1 MTGFTPDA
9 PVLHEIKNHSE
20 ALAQAEAGVAAMAAE
35 RNNRWYPKFHIASN
49 GGWINDPNGLCFYK
63 GRWHVFYQ
71 LHPYGTQWGPMHW
84 GHVSSNDMLN
94 WKREPIMFAPTLE
107 EEKDGVFSGSAVIGD
122 DGELKFYYTGHR
134 WANGID
140 NTGGDWQVQMIAE
153 PDNDELTSATKRGMI
168 IDCPLDKVDHHYR
181 DPKVWKTGDKWYM
194 TFGVSSAEKR
204 GQMWL
209 FSSDDMVRW
218 TYERVLFEH
227 PDPNVFM
234 LECPDFFPIKDAE
247 GNEKWVIGFSAM
259 GAKASGFMNRN
270 VSNAGYMIGTWTPGE
285 AFQPETEFRLWDCGH
300 NYYAPQSFNDGER
313 QTVKMGKDKAN
324 TATGALN
331 ISLPLFA
338 PAVYRAMSM
347 TKTDIELAVEK
358 SRASKQ
364 DLVNQV
370 TKAYYQLMLSQDSYD
385 VLQKS
390 YKLAED
396 NYNIVNAK
404 YRQGAVS
411 EFDKISAEVQMR
423 SVKPSVISA
432 GNAVTL
438 SKLQLKVLMGIT
450 ADLDIKIDDSLAAYE
465 GVVFANQLD
474 NATHEGLVNNT
485 TMKQLEL
492 NRLMLQ
498 KNIKSLRT
506 NFMPTLALGYSY
518 QYQSMNNDSWNVFN
532 YNYGSSSSLVFS
544 LSIPLYKASNFTKL
558 KSNRIQMRQLDQNR
572 IDTERKLNMQIT
584 SYQDNMA
591 ASSEQVSSNKEN
603 VMQAEKAVQI
613 AGKRYEVG
621 KGTVLELNTSQ
632 VQLTEAELTYNQSI
646 YDYLVAKADLDQVLG
661 RDYIS
666 KDQK

>member
-49 GGWINDPNGLCFYK
+49 GGWINAPNGLCFYK

-84 GHVSSNDMLN
+84 GHVSSTDMLN

-247 GNEKWVIGFSAM
+247 GNEKWGIGFSAM

-313 QTVKMGKDKAN
+313 QIVYGWMSPFVEPIPMQDDGWCGNLTLPREITLGADGDLHTAPVVEMEGLREN
-324 TATGALN
+324 TTDFGA
-331 ISLPLFA
+331 ISLDVNGEQTIADDAEAVEIEMTIDLNASTAERAGLKIHATEDGAYTYVAFDDQIGRVVIDRQAAAQGDRGYRTAPLSAEELASGELKLRVFVDRGCVE
-338 PAVYRAMSM
+338 VYVNDGRQAMSSFSYASEGPRAIKLVAESG
-347 TKTDIELAVEK
+347 TLEVK
-358 SRASKQ
+358 S
-364 DLVNQV
+364 L
-370 TKAYYQLMLSQDSYD
+370 
-385 VLQKS
+385 
-390 YKLAED
+390 KL
-396 NYNIVNAK
+396 
-404 YRQGAVS
+404 
-411 EFDKISAEVQMR
+411 
-423 SVKPSVISA
+423 
-432 GNAVTL
+432 
-438 SKLQLKVLMGIT
+438 
-450 ADLDIKIDDSLAAYE
+450 
-465 GVVFANQLD
+465 
-474 NATHEGLVNNT
+474 H
-485 TMKQLEL
+485 TMKSIGLE
-492 NRLMLQ
+492 
-498 KNIKSLRT
+498 
-506 NFMPTLALGYSY
+506 
-518 QYQSMNNDSWNVFN
+518 
-532 YNYGSSSSLVFS
+532 
-544 LSIPLYKASNFTKL
+544 
-558 KSNRIQMRQLDQNR
+558 
-572 IDTERKLNMQIT
+572 
-584 SYQDNMA
+584 
-591 ASSEQVSSNKEN
+591 
-603 VMQAEKAVQI
+603 
-613 AGKRYEVG
+613 
-621 KGTVLELNTSQ
+621 
-632 VQLTEAELTYNQSI
+632 
-646 YDYLVAKADLDQVLG
+646 
-661 RDYIS
+661 
-666 KDQK
+666 